1 MRFIKPNVNIN
12 FIGIRHI
19 AYLVSGLMILAGL
32 VSMVIHKGPRYGIDF
47 TGGTLIQVKFQS
59 EVKIDDIKTGLTK
72 LNFGSA
78 SVQTIG
84 ELGTPEYLIRTEI
97 SKETG
102 DNFTEK
108 LQKILSEATGKTA
121 EIRRVE
127 MVGPQVGKDLQQKA
141 FLAIYYSLLLIA
153 IYISGRFE
161 FKWMVSAAMAGALFG
176 LVYFLSVFSVSMAI
190 ITGIA
195 LAITLALFWF
205 LRLQYAMGAI
215 VALIHDVSITVGLF
229 SIFNKEITLPI
240 VAAILTIIG
249 FSLND
254 TIIVFDRIRENQ
266 KKLSRLSFE
275 SMINKSINETLS
287 RTILTSGTVLITVVA
302 LFFLGGDIIHDF
314 AFAMIAGVVVGT
326 YSSIYIASPIL
337 LIFSNREKS

>member
-1 MRFIKPNVNIN
+1 MRFIKPDVNIN

-19 AYLVSGLMILAGL
+19 AYLVSCLMILAGIVSL
-32 VSMVIHKGPRYGIDF
+32 VMHKGPRYGIDF

-59 EVKIDDIKTGLTK
+59 EVKINDIKTGLAQ
-72 LNFGSA
+72 LNFGTA

-84 ELGTPEYLIRTEI
+84 EHGTPEYLIRTEI

-108 LQKILSEATGKTA
+108 LQKNLSEATGKTA

-127 MVGPQVGKDLQQKA
+127 MVGPQVGKDLQEKA

-240 VAAILTIIG
+240 IAAILTIIG
-249 FSLND
+249 YSLND

-337 LIFSNREKS
+337 LIFTNREKS